1 MTPRGGYFA
10 YVYRR
15 ERGLYEWY
23 DSPTEIA
30 APLPLL
36 PHLLFLIHLQYNFQ
50 GDTSEAPIASEK
62 DLR

>member
-15 ERGLYEWY
+15 EHGLYEWY

-30 APLPLL
+30 SPRPLL
-36 PHLLFLIHLQYNFQ
+36 PHLLFLMHLQCYFQ
-50 GDTSEAPIASEK
+50 GDTSEAPIVGEK

>member
-10 YVYRR
+10 YVNRR
-15 ERGLYEWY
+15 ECGLYEWY

-36 PHLLFLIHLQYNFQ
+36 PRLLFLMHLQYNFQ
-50 GDTSEAPIASEK
+50 GGTSEAPIASEK